1 MENKNN
7 SLLQLTN
14 ILENQIKNKRQILHC
29 QEVVG
34 PMLKNL
40 FDYGIKEGDI
50 VAINALLDIVLSN
63 MGMDISKLNEQQ
75 EVINDLSSYSNLKL
89 AIANLKRELNNVL
102 NSPILEQ
109 IQNRIK
115 EINKSSS
122 INNPQNSND
131 RKQEVLCDS
140 IF

>member
-1 MENKNN
+1 M
-7 SLLQLTN
+7 T
-14 ILENQIKNKRQILHC
+14 
-29 QEVVG
+29 
-34 PMLKNL
+34 
-40 FDYGIKEGDI
+40 
-50 VAINALLDIVLSN
+50 
-63 MGMDISKLNEQQ
+63 
-75 EVINDLSSYSNLKL
+75 LSSYSNLRL
-89 AIANLKRELNNVL
+89 AIANLKRELNNIL
-102 NSPILEQ
+102 NSAILEK